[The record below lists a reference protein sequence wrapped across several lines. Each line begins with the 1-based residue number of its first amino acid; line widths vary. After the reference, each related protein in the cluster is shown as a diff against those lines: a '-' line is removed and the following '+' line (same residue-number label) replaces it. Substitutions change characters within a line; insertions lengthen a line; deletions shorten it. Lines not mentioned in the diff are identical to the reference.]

1 MTKSFVNPAAP
12 MFEYSVGANGEVIS
26 KPITYLAVE
35 EMELP
40 ERLFPGMAGRRFGTY
55 VWYTVYDMPWFF
67 ASEMFHT
74 HNRRTGG
81 CWCGFLKCAI
91 LGLHDRADLQ
101 DDARQRFAYL
111 EKREAKRLQAR
122 AASKRKRE
130 AVANAP

>member
-1 MTKSFVNPAAP
+1 
-12 MFEYSVGANGEVIS
+12 MFEYRVGVSGGVVS

-55 VWYTVYDMPWFF
+55 VWYTVYPMPWSFTSDH
-67 ASEMFHT
+67 AHT
-74 HNRRTGG
+74 HNRRTGR
-81 CWCGFLKCAI
+81 CECGSLGCAI
-91 LGLHDRADLQ
+91 LGLYAHEDLQ

-111 EKREAKRLQAR
+111 EKREAKKLQAR

>member
-1 MTKSFVNPAAP
+1 MTKSFVAPSVP
-12 MFEYSVGANGEVIS
+12 MFEYRVGAGGEVVS
-26 KPITYLAVE
+26 SPITYLAVE

-40 ERLFPGMAGRRFGTY
+40 EYLFPGVARRHVATY
-55 VWYTVYDMPWFF
+55 VWYTVCLMPWSFTPD
-67 ASEMFHT
+67 HT
-74 HNRRTGG
+74 HIHNRRTGR
-81 CWCGFLKCAI
+81 CECGSLGCAI

-111 EKREAKRLQAR
+111 EKREAKKLQAR